1 MEQYEFQA
9 SLNGEGFVFPEALR
23 NRKGNAKIIVIMDD
37 EQKPRKKASFN
48 AFRVD
53 MSGYKFNRE
62 DCYER

>member
-9 SLNGEGFVFPEALR
+9 DLNAFAFPEALR
-23 NRKGNAKIIVIMDD
+23 NRKGMAKIIVIMEE
-37 EQKPRKKASFN
+37 EQKPRRKASFN

>member
-1 MEQYEFQA
+1 MEQYQFQVDR
-9 SLNGEGFVFPEALR
+9 LEDFVIPQELR
-23 NRKGNAKIIVIMDD
+23 KRKGQIVLFM
-37 EQKPRKKASFN
+37 ENEPKPKQKPLFN

>member
-1 MEQYEFQA
+1 MEQYQFQTER
-9 SLNGEGFVFPEALR
+9 LKDFTFPEELR
-23 NRKGNAKIIVIMDD
+23 NRKGEIVFFAED
-37 EQKPRKKASFN
+37 EPKPKKKASFN